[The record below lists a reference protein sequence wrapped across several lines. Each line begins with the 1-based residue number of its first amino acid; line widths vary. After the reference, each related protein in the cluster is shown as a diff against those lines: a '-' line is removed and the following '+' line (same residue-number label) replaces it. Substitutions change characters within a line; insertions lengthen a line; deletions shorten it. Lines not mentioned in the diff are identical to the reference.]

1 VRGFSGIFIFII
13 VMVLLQAA
21 WPLLVLFGIY
31 MAVRYFL
38 SMIRYQKDVEQQET
52 QERQQVNEDWVKRS
66 FQQSST
72 PKDIIDVEYTERDAD
87 K

>member
-1 VRGFSGIFIFII
+1 
-13 VMVLLQAA
+13 MVLLQAA

>member
-1 VRGFSGIFIFII
+1 MRGFSGIFIFII

-66 FQQSST
+66 FQQSAT
-72 PKDIIDVEYTERDAD
+72 PKDIIDVEYTERDVD

>member
-1 VRGFSGIFIFII
+1 MRGFSGIFIFII